1 MLSLLNVSTVARTCR
16 SCESWCK
23 TETLEGPVRLASLH
37 TCTDSTRRASVCT
50 QQGQTTAAARD
61 RAWGARLPARVGPWY
76 RQTQGNLTLEPVL
89 CMQNKVQLDAA
100 LAYLSQRGA
109 APLDPAALD
118 EAAGVGVVVRAACLR
133 ASPCRAS
140 GARRCMHA
148 ACALKTITAAQWE
161 SSLVYQGKKWCITR
175 WARKQ
180 QCSMVI
186 ASLTSRA
193 RVMRSCISFSHV
205 SASRLQ
211 PDRAL
216 V

>member
-1 MLSLLNVSTVARTCR
+1 
-16 SCESWCK
+16 
-23 TETLEGPVRLASLH
+23 
-37 TCTDSTRRASVCT
+37 
-50 QQGQTTAAARD
+50 
-61 RAWGARLPARVGPWY
+61 VGPWY
-76 RQTQGNLTLEPVL
+76 RQTQGDLTLEPVL

-100 LAYLSQRGA
+100 LAYLSQRSA
-109 APLDPAALD
+109 APLDPAALN
-118 EAAGVGVVVRAACLR
+118 EAAGVGVVVRAASLR

-161 SSLVYQGKKWCITR
+161 SSLVYHAVGKELCITR